1 LIRIADHEIGDFIQ
15 TQVHRVATSVA
26 GTCDNQGDNM
36 NDERTF
42 EGVGGLKIAMRSW
55 RPATAVRG
63 IVILI
68 HGFNSHSGYMAWPA
82 EQFAAAG
89 FAAYALDHRGRGK
102 SEGERFY
109 VEKFSDWLE
118 DVDTLVGI
126 ARSENPGLPV
136 YVLGHSVGGVIAS
149 SYVFEHQSEIAGLI
163 CESFAF
169 DVGLPQLVQLALEGA
184 SYLLPHLPVYSLKNE
199 IFSRDPAVLAEMN
212 NDPLIANEKQPAET
226 ASEVLKAA
234 ARLKDNMPKFT
245 VPVFIIHGT
254 DDKAT
259 RPEGS
264 QYFYDNVGSKDKTLK
279 LYEGGYH
286 DLLNDIDKE
295 IVMSDILAWVNE
307 RVPMETAASA

>member
-1 LIRIADHEIGDFIQ
+1 MKNEG
-15 TQVHRVATSVA
+15 
-26 GTCDNQGDNM
+26 
-36 NDERTF
+36 TF
-42 EGVGGLKIAMRSW
+42 EGVGGLRIATRSW
-55 RPATAVRG
+55 RPEGTVRA

-82 EQFAAAG
+82 EQFAANG

-118 DVDTLVGI
+118 DVDKLVGI
-126 ARSENPGLPV
+126 ARSENPSVPV
-136 YVLGHSVGGVIAS
+136 YMLGHSVGGVIAS
-149 SYVFEHQSEIAGLI
+149 SYVFEHQQEIAGLI
-163 CESFAF
+163 CESWAY
-169 DVGLPQLVQLALEGA
+169 DVGLPNLVQLAFEGVG
-184 SYLLPHLPVYSLKNE
+184 YLAPHLPLYSLKNE
-199 IFSRDPAVLAEMN
+199 IFSRDPAVVAQMN
-212 NDPLIANEKQPAET
+212 SDPLIANEKQPAET

-234 ARLKDNMPKFT
+234 ARLKESMPNLN

-264 QYFYDNVGSKDKTLK
+264 QFFYDNVGSEDKTLK

-286 DLLNDIDKE
+286 
-295 IVMSDILAWVNE
+295 SAE
-307 RVPMETAASA
+307 RHR